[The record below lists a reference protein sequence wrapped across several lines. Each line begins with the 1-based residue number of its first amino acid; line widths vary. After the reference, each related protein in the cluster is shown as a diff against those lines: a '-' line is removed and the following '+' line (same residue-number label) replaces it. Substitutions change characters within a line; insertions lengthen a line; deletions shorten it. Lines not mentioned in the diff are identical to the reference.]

1 MLTKRGLGLAALGMT
16 IGTAARAQGTG
27 QGSSPG
33 SAQGSGAAEWPQRQ
47 VTLVVPWAPGGSTDT
62 LARVLAQRVSA
73 DLGRPVVVDNRPGAS
88 GTVGHSSV
96 SRAQPDGYTLLLG
109 TNSTYAMAPFL
120 LNSLPYDN
128 DRGFTPIGLLAT
140 NAQFFCVHPSVR
152 ANDIAELIALAKAQP
167 GKISYSSSGAGSS
180 AHLAVELLNAEA
192 GVEMLHVPYRGGAPA
207 LQALIAN
214 EVQLSAVDAVS
225 ALQPMRAGA
234 VRAIAV
240 SSPQPD
246 PAAPEVKPIAAT
258 VPGFESSTDF
268 SLFAPPGVAPALGS
282 RIQAAFARALE
293 SAEVREKLATMAIRP
308 VGGKPEDFPAYQKRE
323 TEKWGGIIRARNIK
337 PD

>member
-1 MLTKRGLGLAALGMT
+1 MITKRELGLAALGLT
-16 IGTAARAQGTG
+16 AATAARAQ
-27 QGSSPG
+27 
-33 SAQGSGAAEWPQRQ
+33 AAEWPQRQ

-88 GTVGHSSV
+88 GTVGHNTV

-120 LNSLPYDN
+120 LNSIPYDN
-128 DRGFTPIGLLAT
+128 DRGFSPLGLLAT
-140 NAQFFCVHPSVR
+140 NAQYFCVHPSVR
-152 ANDIAELIALAKAQP
+152 ATNIAELIALAKARP
-167 GKISYSSSGAGSS
+167 GAISYSSSGAGSS

-192 GVEMLHVPYRGGAPA
+192 GTEMLHVPYRGGAPA

-225 ALQPMRAGA
+225 ALQPIRAGA
-234 VRAIAV
+234 VRGIAV
-240 SSPQPD
+240 SSAQPD
-246 PAAPEVKPIAAT
+246 PAAPELQPVAAA
-258 VPGFESSTDF
+258 VPGYECF
-268 SLFAPPGVAPALGS
+268 SLFAPPGMAPALQS
-282 RIQAAFARALE
+282 RIQAAFARAIE
-293 SAEVREKLATMAIRP
+293 SAEVREKLATLAIRP
-308 VGGKPEDFPAYQKRE
+308 AGGTPADYPAYQRRE
-323 TEKWGGIIRARNIK
+323 SEKWGGIIRARNIK

>member
-1 MLTKRGLGLAALGMT
+1 MLTKRSLGLAA
-16 IGTAARAQGTG
+16 IGLTAAGQALAQGTAQGTG
-27 QGSSPG
+27 QGG
-33 SAQGSGAAEWPQRQ
+33 EWPQRQ

-73 DLGRPVVVDNRPGAS
+73 DTGRPVVVDNRPGGS
-88 GTVGHSSV
+88 GTVGHATV

-120 LNSLPYDN
+120 LNAIPYDN

-152 ANDIAELIALAKAQP
+152 ASSIAELIALAKAQP
-167 GKISYSSSGAGSS
+167 GRISYSSSGAGSS

-192 GVEMLHVPYRGGAPA
+192 GIEMLHVPYRGGAPA

-225 ALQPMRAGA
+225 ALQPMRAQA
-234 VRAIAV
+234 VRAVGV
-240 SSPQPD
+240 SSARPD
-246 PAAPEVKPIAAT
+246 PAAPEVQPVAAA
-258 VPGFESSTDF
+258 VPGYECSTDF
-268 SLFAPPGVAPALGS
+268 SLFAPPGMAPALQS
-282 RIQAAFARALE
+282 RIQGAFARALE
-293 SAEVREKLATMAIRP
+293 SAEVKEKLATLAIRP
-308 VGGKPEDFPAYQKRE
+308 VGGKPEEFPAYQKRE
-323 TEKWGGIIRARNIK
+323 MEKWGGIIRARNIK

>member
-1 MLTKRGLGLAALGMT
+1 MITKRSLGLAAIGM
-16 IGTAARAQGTG
+16 AAASSVQAQG
-27 QGSSPG
+27 
-33 SAQGSGAAEWPQRQ
+33 AEWPQRQ

-62 LARVLAQRVSA
+62 LARVLAQRASS
-73 DLGRPVVVDNRPGAS
+73 DLGKPVVVDNRPGAS

-140 NAQFFCVHPSVR
+140 NAQFFCVNPALR
-152 ANDIAELIALAKAQP
+152 ANNIAELIALAKAQP

-180 AHLAVELLNAEA
+180 AHLAVELLAAEA
-192 GVEMLHVPYRGGAPA
+192 GIEMLHVPYRGGAPA

-240 SSPQPD
+240 SSREADQT
-246 PAAPEVKPIAAT
+246 APEVRPIAAT
-258 VPGFESSTDF
+258 VPGYECSTDF
-268 SLFAPPGVAPALGS
+268 ALFAPPGVPAALQS
-282 RIQAAFARALE
+282 RIQQAFARALD

-308 VGGKPEDFPAYQKRE
+308 VDGKPEDFPAYQKRE
-323 TEKWGGIIRARNIK
+323 MEKWGGIIRARNIK